1 MKGRVVAWLSVL
13 ILFSQASMTKS
24 EESVD
29 PYLWLEEV
37 RGEKALDWV
46 KAHNESTLAVLKA
59 QPGFQETYDKALDI
73 LNSKVRIPY
82 PQIRGKY
89 LYNFWQD
96 EKNERG
102 LWRRTTLA
110 QYRRSS
116 PKWEVLLDIDQLCR
130 EENEKWV
137 FKGASG
143 LYPDYNRFLVQLSRG
158 GGDAVVVREFD
169 ADARQFVKDGFYLP
183 EAKSDVS
190 WRDRDSI
197 YVGTDFGAG
206 SLTESG
212 YPRVAKLWRRGTP
225 LSSAELVFEGDVKD
239 VEVGCATINTPERR
253 YDVIHRGI
261 TFYTAN
267 TFVIENGTP
276 LKMEIPDDADFG
288 GFFKN
293 QMLVR
298 LKSNWTL
305 GRSTYKQGSLIGID
319 YDKYLKG
326 DRAFSVIVEP
336 NDRSNV
342 VSYAGTRDILLVLM
356 LNNVRSELHA
366 FRLKDGRW
374 AGVQVDAPRLGTLG
388 IVSTDEWSNQYFLSY
403 QGFLTPTS
411 LYHVSDEGKMK
422 KLKTLPPFFNAKGLV
437 TEQLETI
444 SKDGTKVPYFVVRSQ
459 KMKTDGTNPTLLYG
473 YGGFEIEMLP
483 SYSATTGA
491 AWLAKGGVYVLANIR
506 GGGEFGPAWHQAAL
520 KENRQRAYDDFA
532 AVAEDLIRRG
542 VTSPEHLGIMGGSNG
557 GLLMGVE
564 LTQRPDLYK
573 GVVCLV
579 PLLDMKRY
587 HKLLA
592 GASWVAEY
600 GNPDVP
606 EEWAYISKYS
616 PYHNV
621 RADVKYPEVFFYTS
635 TADDRVHPGHA
646 RKMAARMEEMGHKVY
661 YYENLEGGHA
671 AAATNKHQALRTALT
686 YSYLW
691 MQLK

>member
-1 MKGRVVAWLSVL
+1 MKVRILGVLSAV
-13 ILFSQASMTKS
+13 ILSSQVNMARS
-24 EESVD
+24 EDQTD

-37 RGEKALDWV
+37 RGEKALEWV
-46 KAHNESTLAVLKA
+46 KARNEATLEVLKA
-59 QPGFQETYDKALDI
+59 QPGFQETYDKALEI
-73 LNSKVRIPY
+73 LNSNVRIPY

-89 LYNFWQD
+89 VYNFWQD

-102 LWRRTTLA
+102 LWRRTTLD

-116 PKWEVLLDIDQLCR
+116 PQWEVLLDVDQLCR
-130 EENEKWV
+130 DEGEQWV
-137 FKGASG
+137 FKGAGG
-143 LYPDYNRFLVQLSRG
+143 LYPDYDRFLVHLSRG

-169 ADARQFVKDGFYLP
+169 ADAKRFVKDGFYLP

-212 YPRVAKLWRRGTP
+212 YPRVAKLWKRGTP
-225 LSSAELVFEGDVKD
+225 LSSAETVFEGDVKD
-239 VEVGCATINTPERR
+239 VASGCATINTPERR
-253 YDVIHRGI
+253 YDVVHRGM
-261 TFYTAN
+261 TFYTSN
-267 TFVIENGTP
+267 TYVIEAGRP
-276 LKMEIPDDADFG
+276 LKIEIPDDADFG

-293 QMLVR
+293 QMLAR
-298 LKSNWTL
+298 LKSDWTP
-305 GRSTYKQGSLIGID
+305 GQTTYKQGALIAID

-326 DRAFSVIVEP
+326 DRAFNVVVEP
-336 NDRSNV
+336 NDRSSV

-366 FRLKDGRW
+366 FRLLDGRW
-374 AGVQVDAPRLGTLG
+374 VGERVDTPDLGTLG
-388 IVSTDEWSNQYFLSY
+388 IVSTDERSNQYFFSY

-411 LYHVSDEGKMK
+411 LYHVSDKGKMK
-422 KLKTLPPFFNAKGLV
+422 KIKSLPHFFNAKGLA
-437 TEQLETI
+437 TEQFEAV
-444 SKDGTKVPYFVVRSQ
+444 SKDGTKVPYFVVRPK
-459 KMKTDGTNPTLLYG
+459 KMKADGTNPTLLYS
-473 YGGFEIEMLP
+473 YGGFEIELLP
-483 SYSATTGA
+483 GYSATTGA
-491 AWLAKGGVYVLANIR
+491 AWLSKGGVYVLANIR

-532 AVAEDLIRRG
+532 AVAEDLIRRKI
-542 VTSPEHLGIMGGSNG
+542 TSPKHLGIMGGSNG

-564 LTQRPDLYK
+564 FTQRPELYN

-587 HKLLA
+587 NKLLA

-600 GNPDVP
+600 GNPDIP

-621 RADVKYPEVFFYTS
+621 RTEGAYPRVFFYTS

-646 RKMAARMEEMGHKVY
+646 RKMAARMEEFGHKVY

-691 MQLK
+691 MQLQ